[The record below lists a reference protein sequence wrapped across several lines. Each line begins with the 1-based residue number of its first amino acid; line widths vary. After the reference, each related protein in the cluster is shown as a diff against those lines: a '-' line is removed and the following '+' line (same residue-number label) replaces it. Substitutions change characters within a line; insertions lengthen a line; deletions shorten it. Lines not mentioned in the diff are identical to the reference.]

1 MIKKQLAIAAMVA
14 AALPLGAKV
23 TLPAIYSDNMVVQQN
38 STLKIPGKA
47 APGAKVTLTTDWQK
61 APVTAKAAADGNFV
75 IEIKAPAAGGP
86 FTMIFNDGTGETI
99 LSNVL
104 SGEVWLASG
113 QSNMEFPVEG
123 DWARLMGSDE
133 VVATMQHPDI
143 RLLQIRN
150 TMSGR
155 STMPTWRWDGCSPL
169 PPLGDSR
176 P

>member
-1 MIKKQLAIAAMVA
+1 
-14 AALPLGAKV
+14 
-23 TLPAIYSDNMVVQQN
+23 
-38 STLKIPGKA
+38 
-47 APGAKVTLTTDWQK
+47 
-61 APVTAKAAADGNFV
+61 
-75 IEIKAPAAGGP
+75 
-86 FTMIFNDGTGETI
+86 MIFNDGTGKTI

-123 DWARLMGSDE
+123 DWARLMGSDA

-155 STMPTWRWDGCSPL
+155 PLDDANVEMGWVLSSPAA
-169 PPLGDSR
+169 GDSR